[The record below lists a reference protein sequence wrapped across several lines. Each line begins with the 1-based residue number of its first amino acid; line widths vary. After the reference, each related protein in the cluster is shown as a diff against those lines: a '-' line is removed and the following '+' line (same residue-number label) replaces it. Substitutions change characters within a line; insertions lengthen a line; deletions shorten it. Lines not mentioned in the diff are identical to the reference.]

1 MQIAYLQSP
10 ITGTMN
16 ISELSLR
23 RPVLAIVMSI
33 LIVVFGIIGFKFLG
47 VRDYPAIDPPNIN
60 VRTSYTG
67 ANADIVE
74 TQITEPLEK
83 AINGIAGIKNITSSS
98 SNGNSSINVEFDL
111 AIELEAAA
119 NDVRDKVSQA
129 VRSLPAD
136 LEAPPVVSKAD
147 ANSDA
152 ILSMTVQSNIK
163 NQLQLTEYANNVL
176 LERLQTIPG
185 VSGIQ
190 IWGEKRY
197 AMRIW
202 LDPEKLT
209 AYNLTP
215 GDVQNAL
222 LKENIELPSGKISGN
237 TTELTVR
244 TFGRLNTE
252 EEFNN
257 IIIKNANGADVRIR
271 DIGEAVLGPENEETA
286 LKESGIPMIALAL
299 VPQPGS
305 NYVSISNEFYKRL
318 EQIKKDV
325 PEDIKINIALDQTK
339 FIKRSI
345 SEVEETLFIAFGL
358 VVLIIYLFFRDWLIA
373 LRPLIDIPV
382 SLIGAFFIM
391 YLMGF
396 TINVLTLLAI
406 VLATGL
412 VVDDGIVVTEN
423 IYKRIEKGMNK
434 WQAAVEGSKE
444 IYFAVISTS
453 ITLAVVFLPIVFL
466 QGFVG
471 RLFREFGIVVAGA
484 VLISAFVS
492 LTLTPVLNVKLTR
505 RNMAKHSW
513 FYNKTEPFF
522 RGMENGYRRL
532 LESFM
537 KVRWMAFVIIAACGA
552 IIFLLGRN
560 LQSELAPME
569 DRSQFRLQLT
579 APEGTSFDAMDRYVD
594 RLSKLMMD
602 SVPERVTVLTV
613 TAPGFSGS
621 GNANTGFVRVTL
633 VDPNERKR
641 SQKEIVAMINRNLP
655 RFNEGRAFAIEEQ
668 TIQVNRRGGQPVS
681 FVIQNNN
688 FQKLTQV
695 LPKFLDEVNQS
706 SVLQNADADLKFNKP
721 ELRVQIDRLKA
732 SELGVSVDDI
742 SQTLQLAYS
751 NRQLGNFIKD
761 GKQYYVLGQVARG
774 NRDDPNDLKAL
785 FVRNNRG
792 DMISLD
798 NLVSVEESNTPPTI
812 YHFNRY
818 KSATISAGLAPG
830 KTIGDGIAEM
840 QKIADKLLDESFTTS
855 LAGSSRDFAESSSNT
870 SFAFML
876 ALALIFLILA
886 AQFES
891 FIDPFIIMF
900 TVPLAIAGAVLSLW
914 IFGHTLNIFSQIGM
928 IMLIGLV
935 TKNGILIVEFAN
947 QNRLKKGMQKT
958 EAAIYAATQRLRPI
972 LMTSLAM
979 SLGALPLALSLGAA
993 ATSRIP
999 LGIVIVGGIMF
1010 SLILTLFVIPAMY
1023 SYLSSK
1029 KKKSELDKLAE
1040 QKELVQ
1046 FAAAHEPLESL
1057 QAEEK

>member
-1 MQIAYLQSP
+1 
-10 ITGTMN
+10 MN

-23 RPVLAIVMSI
+23 RPILAIVMNI
-33 LIVVFGIIGFKFLG
+33 IIVVFGIIGFKFLG
-47 VRDYPAIDPPNIN
+47 VRDYPAIDPPNIS
-60 VRTSYTG
+60 VRTSYAG
-67 ANADIVE
+67 ANADIIE

-83 AINGIAGIKNITSSS
+83 AVNGIAGIKNITSSS
-98 SNGNSSINVEFDL
+98 SNGTSNINVEFDL
-111 AIELEAAA
+111 GVDLEAAA

-129 VRSLPAD
+129 IRSLPPD

-147 ANSDA
+147 ASSDP
-152 ILSMTVQSNIK
+152 ILSMTVQSNTR
-163 NQLQLTEYANNVL
+163 NQLEMTEYANNVL
-176 LERLQTIPG
+176 VERLQTIPG

-202 LDPEKLT
+202 IDPAKLT
-209 AYNLTP
+209 AYGLTP
-215 GDVQNAL
+215 GDVQSAL
-222 LKENIELPSGKISGN
+222 LRENVELPSGKISGN

-252 EEFNN
+252 DEFENV
-257 IIIKNANGADVRIR
+257 IIQNVGGADIRIK
-271 DIGEAVLGPENEETA
+271 DIGAVILGPENEETV
-286 LKESGIPMIALAL
+286 LKESGVPMIALAI

-305 NYVSISNEFYKRL
+305 NYVSISDEFYKRL

-325 PEDIKINIALDQTK
+325 PEDVKINIALDQTK

-345 SEVEETLFIAFGL
+345 LEVEETLVVAIVL
-358 VVLIIYLFFRDWLIA
+358 VILIIYLFFRDWIIA
-373 LRPLIDIPV
+373 IRPLIDIPV

-391 YLMGF
+391 YLMGY
-396 TINVLTLLAI
+396 TINVLSLLAI

-423 IYKRIEKGMNK
+423 IYKKMEKGMGK
-434 WQAAVEGSKE
+434 WQAALEGSKE
-444 IYFAVISTS
+444 IYFAVIATS
-453 ITLAVVFLPIVFL
+453 ITLAVVFLPIIFL

-471 RLFREFGIVVAGA
+471 SLFREFGIVVAGA

-505 RNMAKHSW
+505 RNIHQHSW
-513 FYNKTEPFF
+513 FYRKTEPFF
-522 RGMENGYRRL
+522 RGMENGYEHL
-532 LESFM
+532 LKRFM
-537 KVRWMAFVIIAACGA
+537 KVRWLALPIILGCVA
-552 IIFLLGRN
+552 IIFLIGGQ

-579 APEGTSFDAMDRYVD
+579 APEGTSFDAMDKFVD
-594 RLSKLMMD
+594 RVSSFMLDSIPEKEVVLS
-602 SVPERVTVLTV
+602 VTS
-613 TAPGFSGS
+613 PGFTGS

-633 VDPNERKR
+633 IDPNERAR
-641 SQKEIVAMINRNLP
+641 SQGDIVNMVNRNLP
-655 RFNEGRAFAIEEQ
+655 KFNEGRAFAIQEQ
-668 TIQVNRRGGQPVS
+668 TISVNRRGGQPVA

-695 LPKFLDEVNQS
+695 LPKFLEEANKSD
-706 SVLQNADADLKFNKP
+706 VLIQADVDLKFNKP
-721 ELRVQIDRLKA
+721 ELRVQIDRIKA
-732 SELGVSVDDI
+732 AELGVSVNAI
-742 SQTLQLAYS
+742 SETLQLAYS
-751 NRQLGNFIKD
+751 NRRLGYFTKD
-761 GKQYYVLGQVARG
+761 GKQYQVMGQVTRAD
-774 NRDDPNDLKAL
+774 RDDPNDLKVL

-792 DMISLD
+792 EMISLD

-818 KSATISAGLAPG
+818 KSATISAGLQPG
-830 KTIGDGIAEM
+830 KTIGDGIEEM
-840 QKIADKLLDESFTTS
+840 NRIADKLLDDTFATS
-855 LAGSSRDFAESSSNT
+855 LSGSSRDFAESSSNT
-870 SFAFML
+870 SFAFLL
-876 ALALIFLILA
+876 ALGLIFLILA

-891 FIDPFIIMF
+891 FIDPLIIMF

-947 QNRLKKGMQKT
+947 QNRLKGMGRTQ
-958 EAAIYAATQRLRPI
+958 AATFAATQRLRPI

-999 LGIVIVGGIMF
+999 LGVVIVGGILF
-1010 SLILTLFVIPAMY
+1010 SLLLTLFVIPAMY
-1023 SYLSSK
+1023 SFLSTEK
-1029 KKKSELDKLAE
+1029 KVSEIEKITSQANPHVE
-1040 QKELVQ
+1040 ETSP
-1046 FAAAHEPLESL
+1046 AHV
-1057 QAEEK
+1057 